1 MFGNK
6 IELTKTPLTQT
17 FESKHFEDDD
27 DDKEEEEDDV
37 DDDGE
42 EEYCSFSN
50 LSL

>member
-6 IELTKTPLTQT
+6 IELTKTPLKQP
-17 FESKHFEDDD
+17 FESKHCDD
-27 DDKEEEEDDV
+27 DDKEEEEDDDV